1 MPLELLHHDGS
12 ASGFD
17 WFTVVIGVVVV
28 LVLAVV
34 GFVIYKIVQRR
45 GGDD

>member
-12 ASGFD
+12 ETGVD
-17 WFTVVIGVVVV
+17 WFTVLVAVVVV

-34 GFVIYKIVQRR
+34 GFVIYKLVQRR
-45 GGDD
+45 NGDD